1 MIKRGEIYDA
11 ELNPVIGNEQG
22 GLRPVLIVQN
32 DTGNKHSMTTIVA
45 PMTTRTK
52 TKLPTHVK
60 VLVGEV
66 ENTVLLE
73 QVRAISGLRLIAF
86 RGSLSEE
93 DMAKVDKALAISL
106 GLVDPRGGRG

>member
-11 ELNPVIGNEQG
+11 YLNPVIGNEQG

-32 DTGNKHSMTTIVA
+32 NTGNRHSMTTIIA

-52 TKLPTHVK
+52 TNLPTHVK

-73 QVRAISGLRLIAF
+73 QVQ
-86 RGSLSEE
+86 
-93 DMAKVDKALAISL
+93 D
-106 GLVDPRGGRG
+106 

>member
-73 QVRAISGLRLIAF
+73 QVGDFWAQADRLP
-86 RGSLSEE
+86 R
-93 DMAKVDKALAISL
+93 LA
-106 GLVDPRGGRG
+106 VGRGYGKG

>member
-52 TKLPTHVK
+52 T
-60 VLVGEV
+60 
-66 ENTVLLE
+66 
-73 QVRAISGLRLIAF
+73 
-86 RGSLSEE
+86 
-93 DMAKVDKALAISL
+93 
-106 GLVDPRGGRG
+106 